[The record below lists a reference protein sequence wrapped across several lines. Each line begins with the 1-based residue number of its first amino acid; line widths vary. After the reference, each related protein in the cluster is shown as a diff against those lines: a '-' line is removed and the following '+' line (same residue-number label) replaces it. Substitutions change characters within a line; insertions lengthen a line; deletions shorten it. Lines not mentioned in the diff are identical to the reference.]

1 MSTSGLSEEMRFS
14 DGRSVARGRRRR
26 HEVVVVRDV
35 IHGDVGMVERE
46 RTRRLGDGRDGGV
59 GDAMG

>member
-1 MSTSGLSEEMRFS
+1 MSTSGLSEEVRFS

-26 HEVVVVRDV
+26 REVVVVHDV
-35 IHGDVGMVERE
+35 FHGDVEMEHAGG
-46 RTRRLGDGRDGGV
+46 LGDGRDGGV

>member
-1 MSTSGLSEEMRFS
+1 MSTRGLSEEMGFS

-35 IHGDVGMVERE
+35 FHGDVEIDRA
-46 RTRRLGDGRDGGV
+46 RRLGDGRDSGV